1 MVTIVTRALGRIQRV
16 QAGGRVCRG
25 WHLPSGPDKRFWVSI
40 VLGKVSVDSA
50 LEVDDRQHSATKGR
64 ALPLTGPDFHRLDRT
79 SLPHSFDDLV
89 GSGGIAGG
97 YREAEVFRGLEVDDE
112 IELHRLPDRQ
122 IAGLGALQDAIDVVR
137 GAAEIVRHIRSVGH
151 QAAIVD
157 ILAVGIDRRQARCV
171 DHRHD
176 VPAVIRIARPGE

>member
-112 IELHRLPDRQ
+112 IELHRLLDRQ
-122 IAGLGALQDAIDVVR
+122 ITGPGPLQDSINIASRSAKV
-137 GAAEIVRHIRSVGH
+137 VRHIGPIGH
-151 QAAIVD
+151 
-157 ILAVGIDRRQARCV
+157 
-171 DHRHD
+171 
-176 VPAVIRIARPGE
+176 